1 MVYDEKLRDEL
12 KGMRVRGW
20 SEKQIRSMAKL
31 LRVKPSQLQA
41 VFWMRRN
48 ITDERLLRIYNEAE
62 PIAQSLKGD
71 AGRKFWDMV
80 FPKLGE
86 RIHEAMEQCDGAP
99 YAMCFDNQKPFRAPG
114 HTMTHQMQR
123 ARFLVHVSDRLK
135 GLDPDGPTVAAW
147 IAHIVD
153 DGDWTLSAGPV
164 LQLLSSIVSDTDP
177 EAEAT
182 REVLR
187 LSMRGEHEIG
197 RICGTGVAA
206 LLHSPVPEDIEL
218 VEGLLLGAQRQEG
231 LRDAVLSG
239 IVYAPPPVLC
249 RLLGFLIEQNF
260 ARFSS
265 MVGRYN
271 FWFDA
276 LWHASASR
284 EVHKGLER
292 THRYLSDESAR
303 NEAIASGEA
312 YEAHAAL
319 WTLGVTDAA
328 GAAAHARTLLSSPSV
343 EHRFIAVETLHA
355 LALFPESA
363 DALSKRLIHGEP
375 DARVRMRIVSRLA
388 ELNLDAAD
396 PALFDALG
404 VVHDQITKKRGKH
417 EPLVWP
423 WAEISE
429 KRRPVV
435 ELMMKLSGK
444 EPLRM
449 LPYADSLDPW
459 DLREFVRDLIK
470 GKQSKRDYST
480 IVDPKPAKGE
490 IRDFFIRLAQA
501 PSQSVC
507 EIAFEALANTPA
519 EPDEAELL
527 IAKLTRTSPA
537 FRKGAIGRLMKLDD
551 KQALAAASTLL
562 ESKNIKQKAAGL
574 EVADELAK
582 AKRKRREALK
592 LIERHRESLEGTELE
607 TQSVSAPTDE
617 KQSTDSATGY
627 FGLLRANRLTR
638 LPDPQFRG
646 VRFDTPAARA
656 CIRRI
661 GELYLQHAETQV
673 TYRSFEGQ
681 KKEILSEIGWQFP
694 NPKFE
699 DDPRTEAIRDMPLAE
714 VWLDWLDNR
723 SDEERDPDGLELLR
737 ASHWPFLAKELK
749 QHLALPESSREL
761 NSARSIVRHI
771 LEWMFVIEAPKGSA
785 QLILDM
791 LEDTLSDD
799 RPSMKAAP
807 DDLKATCCILRSTAA
822 EMALDI
828 FRSPV
833 IEWSEEE
840 KCRFALLNMI
850 RMRNGAGQDR
860 TAPPLKAFVVAHD
873 HGKLNDD
880 DFIYYLLTRSR
891 KRPTK
896 SAYYYR
902 ESAELGE
909 CTALRPPPE
918 LATRPKLLDIVR
930 RVRDR
935 IVEVELGRGELVGE
949 ATQAASNLASSGGA
963 ANLFKLAAALGKDS
977 MVRTYQWGEP
987 TRKYSFSRLI
997 RVSWPE
1003 QDDTPER
1010 FAELQKQHK
1019 LSRKRLLE
1027 IAVFAPQ
1034 WARSVEHTLGLP
1046 GLEEAVWWIHA
1057 HTKGS
1062 GDWSQSDL
1070 RDRWASLIAE
1080 RTPVEAD
1087 ALEEGAVDVA
1097 WFGRM
1102 FDAIGREGWDELQR
1116 PARFASSSGGHK
1128 RAQLFASALLG
1139 ETPAADLEER
1149 ITHNRDKAAVMA
1161 LGLVPLPADP
1171 EKARAESLRRYQI
1184 LQEFKRQSN
1193 QFGMQRRASEGKAVS
1208 IAMQNLARTAGHRD
1222 PQHLEWA
1229 MEAEAVRDL
1238 AEGPVSVTEGEVTVT
1253 LSIDDEGSPELSI
1266 VKGEK
1271 PLKSV
1276 PAKLRKNEQISTL
1289 RSRVTDLRRQK
1300 SRMRLSLEAAM
1311 CRGDRFT
1318 PAQLREMAG
1327 HPVLR
1332 PMLERLVF
1340 VGGAGDEA
1348 GAGETLIGYP
1358 AEGGRVLCDHKGAIE
1373 PIGKNDTLRLAHA
1386 LDLYQRGDW
1395 TQWQRDCLTAE
1406 RVQPFKQIF
1415 REIYPRTESEL
1426 AEEGVVARY
1435 TGHQVQ
1441 PGKTLALLKGRG
1453 WVASYEDGL
1462 RRVFLEEG
1470 VIAELWADSMI
1481 FTPGWVEDP
1490 VLEGVRFCRKGDYQT
1505 LPASKVPPRVFSE
1518 TMRDIDLVVSVAH
1531 AGGVDPEASASTVEM
1546 RAALLRETAALLG
1559 LGNITIEDRY
1569 AFIDGGLARYALHLG
1584 SANTSIPPGRSL
1596 VIVAVPGQHRG
1607 RLFLPFADDDP
1618 KTAEVMSKAL
1628 LLARDAEIKD
1638 PSILAQI
1645 KAKA

>member
-1 MVYDEKLRDEL
+1 MVYDEKLRNQL

-20 SEKQIRSMAKL
+20 SEKQINSMAKL

-41 VFWMRRN
+41 VFWLRRN

-62 PIAQSLKGD
+62 PIAQSLVGD
-71 AGRKFWDMV
+71 VGRKFWGMV

-86 RIHEAMEQCDGAP
+86 RIHEAMERCAGEP
-99 YAMCFDNQKPFRAPG
+99 YAMCFDHQKPFRAPG
-114 HTMTHQMQR
+114 HAMTHAMQR
-123 ARFLVHVSDRLK
+123 ARFLVHVSDSLR
-135 GLDPDGPTVAAW
+135 GLDPDGPDIATW
-147 IAHIVD
+147 IAHMVD
-153 DGDWTLSAGPV
+153 EGDWTLSAGPM
-164 LQLLSSIVSDTDP
+164 LQLLSSIVAGADHES
-177 EAEAT
+177 EAT
-182 REVLR
+182 REELR
-187 LSMRGEHEIG
+187 MSVRGEHEIG
-197 RICGTGVAA
+197 RICGPGVAA

-218 VEGLLLGAQRQEG
+218 VEGLLLGARRQEG
-231 LRDAVLSG
+231 LRDAVLSA
-239 IVYAPPPVLC
+239 IVYAPPDVLS
-249 RLLGFLIEQNF
+249 RMLGFLVEHNF

-265 MVGRYN
+265 MVGKYN

-292 THRYLSDESAR
+292 THRYFSDEAAR

-312 YEAHAAL
+312 HEAHAAL
-319 WTLGVTDAA
+319 WALGVADAVD
-328 GAAAHARTLLSSPSV
+328 AAAHARTLLSSPSV
-343 EHRFIAVETLHA
+343 EHRFIAVETLSA

-363 DALSKRLIHGEP
+363 DALSKRLIEGEP
-375 DARVRMRIVSRLA
+375 DARVRMRIVLRLA

-396 PALFDALG
+396 PGLFDALA

-423 WAEISE
+423 WTEMSE
-429 KRRPVV
+429 SRRPVV
-435 ELMMKLSGK
+435 ELMMKLSLSGK
-444 EPLRM
+444 QPQRM

-459 DLREFVRDLIK
+459 DLREFVRNLVK
-470 GKQSKRDYST
+470 GKQSKINYSS

-490 IRDFFIRLAQA
+490 IRDFLLRLTQA

-527 IAKLTRTSPA
+527 IAKLTRTSSA
-537 FRKGAIGRLMKLDD
+537 FRKGAIGRLLKLDD
-551 KQALAAASTLL
+551 KQALAAATTLL
-562 ESKNIKQKAAGL
+562 ESKNLKQKAAGL
-574 EVADELAK
+574 EIADELAK
-582 AKRKRREALK
+582 AERKRRDALK
-592 LIERHRESLEGTELE
+592 LIERHRDQLNKTELASQTDKASNSE
-607 TQSVSAPTDE
+607 TGQPRFEASNFFGLMGSQTLSPLIEPQYRGARVDTIGARQCIEELCLLFKEHGE
-617 KQSTDSATGY
+617 KQATY
-627 FGLLRANRLTR
+627 KS
-638 LPDPQFRG
+638 
-646 VRFDTPAARA
+646 RFD
-656 CIRRI
+656 
-661 GELYLQHAETQV
+661 GM
-673 TYRSFEGQ
+673 S
-681 KKEILSEIGWQFP
+681 KKILSEACLDLP
-694 NPKFE
+694 SPSSH
-699 DDPRTEAIRDMPLAE
+699 DDPKSDARTVLPLAD
-714 VWLDWLDNR
+714 VWLDWLENR
-723 SDEERDPDGLELLR
+723 RISTRDADDLELVRVWIWSLQYADFLHEVRKHLPGIERWSAERAIGNVADWLLAVQQPSGAVDFVLDLLEDGLSEQK
-737 ASHWPFLAKELK
+737 P
-749 QHLALPESSREL
+749 
-761 NSARSIVRHI
+761 
-771 LEWMFVIEAPKGSA
+771 
-785 QLILDM
+785 
-791 LEDTLSDD
+791 D
-799 RPSMKAAP
+799 RK
-807 DDLKATCCILRSTAA
+807 
-822 EMALDI
+822 
-828 FRSPV
+828 
-833 IEWSEEE
+833 
-840 KCRFALLNMI
+840 N
-850 RMRNGAGQDR
+850 
-860 TAPPLKAFVVAHD
+860 
-873 HGKLNDD
+873 
-880 DFIYYLLTRSR
+880 
-891 KRPTK
+891 
-896 SAYYYR
+896 
-902 ESAELGE
+902 
-909 CTALRPPPE
+909 PPPE
-918 LATRPKLLDIVR
+918 AAFTVSISRSDRATAANWISTHQKITKTKEERARHARLLMYMLRNHRGSIHGDMDLADFAAGYDAGHFNEADFVYYMLAE
-930 RVRDR
+930 
-935 IVEVELGRGELVGE
+935 IVEENKNSNYFGHNWRLRTATSNPPAKDLIDRPPLLELMRRTRERIIEIELGRGEMSGPATE
-949 ATQAASNLASSGGA
+949 AARSLASSGGTST
-963 ANLFKLAAALGKDS
+963 LFKLAAALGKDS

-997 RVSWPE
+997 RISWPE
-1003 QDDTPER
+1003 QGDTPER
-1010 FAELQKQHK
+1010 FAELQEQHK

-1027 IAVFAPQ
+1027 IAAFAPQ
-1034 WARSVEHTLGLP
+1034 WARSIEHTLGFP

-1080 RTPVEAD
+1080 RTSVGAD
-1087 ALEEGAVDVA
+1087 DLEEGAVDVA

-1102 FDAIGREGWDELQR
+1102 FEAIGREGWDELQR

-1139 ETPAADLEER
+1139 ETSAPEIEDR
-1149 ITHNRDKAAVMA
+1149 IEHKRDKAAVMA

-1171 EKARAESLRRYQI
+1171 EKARAESLRRYKV

-1193 QFGMQRRASEGKAVS
+1193 QFGMQRRASEGKAVA

-1253 LSIDDEGSPELSI
+1253 LRIDEEGAPELTITKS
-1266 VKGEK
+1266 GK
-1271 PLKSV
+1271 PLKAV
-1276 PAKLRKNEQISTL
+1276 PAKLRKHEQISTL

-1318 PAQLREMAG
+1318 PRQLREMAS

-1340 VGGAGDEA
+1340 VGEGG
-1348 GAGETLIGYP
+1348 LIGYP
-1358 AEGGRVLCDHKGAIE
+1358 AEGGRVLTTFDGAVE
-1373 PIGKNDTLRLAHA
+1373 PVGNNDTLRLAHA

-1395 TQWQRDCLTAE
+1395 TEWQRDCLRAE

-1415 REIYPRTESEL
+1415 REIYPPTEAEL
-1426 AEEGVVARY
+1426 ADEGMVSRY
-1435 TGHQVQ
+1435 AGHQIQ
-1441 PGKTLALLKGRG
+1441 PGKTLALLKSRG
-1453 WVASYEDGL
+1453 WVASHEDGV

-1470 VIAELWADSMI
+1470 VIAELWAGSMI

-1490 VLEGVRFCRKGDYQT
+1490 VVEGVRFCRKGDYQT

-1518 TMRDIDLVVSVAH
+1518 TMRDVDLVVSVAH
-1531 AGGVDPEASASTVEM
+1531 AGGIDPEASASTVEM
-1546 RAALLRETAALLG
+1546 RASLLRETASMLG
-1559 LGNITIEDRY
+1559 LSNITVEDRY

-1607 RLFLPFADDDP
+1607 RIFLPFADDDP

-1628 LLARDAEIKD
+1628 LLARDGEIKD

>member
-1 MVYDEKLRDEL
+1 
-12 KGMRVRGW
+12 
-20 SEKQIRSMAKL
+20 
-31 LRVKPSQLQA
+31 
-41 VFWMRRN
+41 
-48 ITDERLLRIYNEAE
+48 
-62 PIAQSLKGD
+62 
-71 AGRKFWDMV
+71 
-80 FPKLGE
+80 
-86 RIHEAMEQCDGAP
+86 
-99 YAMCFDNQKPFRAPG
+99 
-114 HTMTHQMQR
+114 
-123 ARFLVHVSDRLK
+123 
-135 GLDPDGPTVAAW
+135 LDPDGPDIATW

-153 DGDWTLSAGPV
+153 DGDWFLNAGPM
-164 LQLLSSIVSDTDP
+164 LQLLSSIVAGTDH
-177 EAEAT
+177 ESEAT
-182 REVLR
+182 REELR
-187 LSMRGEHEIG
+187 MSVRGEHEIG
-197 RICGTGVAA
+197 RICGPGVAA

-218 VEGLLLGAQRQEG
+218 VEGLLLGARRQEG
-231 LRDAVLSG
+231 LRDAVLSAL
-239 IVYAPPPVLC
+239 VYAPPDVLS
-249 RLLGFLIEQNF
+249 RMLGFLVEHNF

-265 MVGRYN
+265 MVGKYN

-292 THRYLSDESAR
+292 THRYLSDEAAR
-303 NEAIASGEA
+303 NEAIANGEA
-312 YEAHAAL
+312 HEAHAAL
-319 WTLGVTDAA
+319 WALGVTDAVA
-328 GAAAHARTLLSSPSV
+328 AAAHARTLLSSPSV
-343 EHRFIAVETLHA
+343 EHRFVAVETLSA

-363 DALSKRLIHGEP
+363 DALSKRLIEGEP
-375 DARVRMRIVSRLA
+375 DARIRMRIVLRLA
-388 ELNLDAAD
+388 NLNLDAAD
-396 PALFDALG
+396 PGLFDALA

-423 WAEISE
+423 WTEMAES
-429 KRRPVV
+429 RRPVV
-435 ELMMKLSGK
+435 ELMMKLSLSGK
-444 EPLRM
+444 QSLRM
-449 LPYADSLDPW
+449 LPYADALDPW
-459 DLREFVRDLIK
+459 DLREFVRNLVK
-470 GKQSKRDYST
+470 GKQSKINYSS

-490 IRDFFIRLAQA
+490 IRDFLLRLAQA
-501 PSQSVC
+501 PSQSAC

-527 IAKLTRTSPA
+527 IAKLTRTSSA
-537 FRKGAIGRLMKLDD
+537 FRKGAIGRLMKLND

-562 ESKNIKQKAAGL
+562 ECKNIKQRAAGL

-582 AKRKRREALK
+582 AKRKRNDALK

-607 TQSVSAPTDE
+607 KQAVSSPTDE
-617 KQSTDSATGY
+617 KRSTDSATGY
-627 FGLLRANRLTR
+627 FGLLRADRLTR
-638 LPDPQFRG
+638 LPDPKFRG
-646 VRFDTPAARA
+646 VRIDTSGARA
-656 CIRRI
+656 CLRSI
-661 GELYLQHAETQV
+661 GNLFLQHAETRAAYQ
-673 TYRSFEGQ
+673 THEGR
-681 KKEILSEIGWQFP
+681 KSTILSEIGWEFP
-694 NPKFE
+694 RPKFE
-699 DDPRTEAIRDMPLAE
+699 ENPRAEALREMPLAE
-714 VWLDWLDNR
+714 VWLNWLDNR
-723 SDEERDPDGLELLR
+723 GKEERDPDSLEILR
-737 ASHWPFLAKELK
+737 AFQFLRMSLKSKDVLPGSLGKDVSLWTNYALTRIVHWLLAVDSPK
-749 QHLALPESSREL
+749 A
-761 NSARSIVRHI
+761 SAS
-771 LEWMFVIEAPKGSA
+771 FV
-785 QLILDM
+785 LDF
-791 LEDTLSDD
+791 LEDTLSED
-799 RPSMKAAP
+799 RPLPKDAP
-807 DDLKATCCILRSTAA
+807 DDLKLTCSVLRINAA
-822 EMALDI
+822 EIAGELYLDQ
-828 FRSPV
+828 S

-850 RMRNGAGQDR
+850 RMRNGSGQDR

-873 HGKLNDD
+873 HGQLNDD
-880 DFIYYLLTRSR
+880 DFIYYMLTRSR
-891 KRPTK
+891 KKP
-896 SAYYYR
+896 SNNFYYGM
-902 ESAELGE
+902 SGELSE
-909 CTALRPPPE
+909 CTTLRPPPE
-918 LATRPKLLDIVR
+918 LASRPKLLEIVR

-935 IVEVELGRGELVGE
+935 IVEIELGRGELVGE
-949 ATQAASNLASSGGA
+949 ATQAASNLESSGGA
-963 ANLFKLAAALGKDS
+963 STLFKLAAALGKDS

-997 RVSWPE
+997 RISWPE
-1003 QDDTPER
+1003 QGDTPER
-1010 FAELQKQHK
+1010 FAELQERHK

-1034 WARSVEHTLGLP
+1034 WARSIEHTLGFC

-1062 GDWSQSDL
+1062 GDWSESGL

-1080 RTPVEAD
+1080 RTSVGAD
-1087 ALEEGAVDVA
+1087 DLEEGAVDVA

-1102 FDAIGREGWDELQR
+1102 FEAIGREGWDELQR

-1139 ETPAADLEER
+1139 ETSAPELQER
-1149 ITHNRDKAAVMA
+1149 IEHNRDKAAVMA

-1171 EKARAESLRRYQI
+1171 EKARAESLRRYTV

-1193 QFGMQRRASEGKAVS
+1193 QFGMQRRASEGKAVA

-1253 LSIDDEGSPELSI
+1253 LRIDEEGAPELTITKS
-1266 VKGEK
+1266 GK
-1271 PLKSV
+1271 PLKAV
-1276 PAKLRKNEQISTL
+1276 PAKLRKHEQISTL

-1318 PAQLREMAG
+1318 PRQVREMAA

-1340 VGGAGDEA
+1340 VGEGG
-1348 GAGETLIGYP
+1348 LIGYP
-1358 AEGGRVLCDHKGAIE
+1358 GEGGRVLTAFDGAVE
-1373 PIGKNDTLRLAHA
+1373 PVGNNDTLRLAHA
-1386 LDLYQRGDW
+1386 LDLYERGDW
-1395 TQWQRDCLTAE
+1395 TEWQRDCLRAE

-1415 REIYPRTESEL
+1415 REIYPPTEAEL
-1426 AEEGVVARY
+1426 ADEGMVSRY
-1435 TGHQVQ
+1435 AGHQIQ
-1441 PGKTLALLKGRG
+1441 PGKTLALLKSRG
-1453 WVASYEDGL
+1453 WVASHEDGV

-1470 VIAELWADSMI
+1470 VIAELWAGSMI

-1490 VLEGVRFCRKGDYQT
+1490 VVEGVRFCRKGDYQT

-1518 TMRDIDLVVSVAH
+1518 AMRDVDLVVSVAH

-1546 RAALLRETAALLG
+1546 RASLLRETASMLG
-1559 LGNITIEDRY
+1559 LNNITVEDRY

-1607 RLFLPFADDDP
+1607 RIFLPFADDDP

-1628 LLARDAEIKD
+1628 LLARDGEIKD